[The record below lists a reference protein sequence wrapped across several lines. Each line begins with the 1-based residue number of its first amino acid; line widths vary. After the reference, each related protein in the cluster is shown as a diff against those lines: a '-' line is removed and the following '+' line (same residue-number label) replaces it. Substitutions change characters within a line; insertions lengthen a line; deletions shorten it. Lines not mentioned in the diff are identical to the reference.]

1 MRIKYK
7 TWKEHSD
14 SHPVDIS
21 LYVNFFMVL
30 KISKRTQEYS
40 ATIDGI
46 DINLSIQSNVS
57 EGQVV
62 LRRISMTTFRLVFKS
77 QGQF

>member
-7 TWKEHSD
+7 TWKVHSD

-21 LYVNFFMVL
+21 LYMNFFIVL
-30 KISKRTQEYS
+30 EISKHTQEYS
-40 ATIDGI
+40 VTIDEI

-57 EGQVV
+57 EEQVV
-62 LRRISMTTFRLVFKS
+62 LRRISMTAFKLVFKS